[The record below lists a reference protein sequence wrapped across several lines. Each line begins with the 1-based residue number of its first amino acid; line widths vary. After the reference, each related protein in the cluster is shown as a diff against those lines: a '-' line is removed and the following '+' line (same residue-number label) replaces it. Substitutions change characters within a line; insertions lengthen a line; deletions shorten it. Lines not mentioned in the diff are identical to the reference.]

1 MRIVLVCLRNL
12 IFSDTV
18 ISKPMKQSAR
28 RPLEFLVCLSVSLRL
43 LSQVRRTSMMEFWL
57 ISVPLDKISCQS
69 LEKLKRVAAK
79 SGLATST
86 RFNVPELKVRKHSS
100 SSTSLWRI
108 SDDSLY
114 ASLRVMVE
122 SPLTKNILLTFT
134 LSSKNVISECTLNVQ
149 NVQFF
154 KCYVNLLI
162 YNVALIMGTLLFN
175 FFIIILKQLVTFKKQ
190 LKRLRKNNSPNGG
203 QWKQWKNKLNV
214 HS

>member
-1 MRIVLVCLRNL
+1 
-12 IFSDTV
+12 
-18 ISKPMKQSAR
+18 
-28 RPLEFLVCLSVSLRL
+28 
-43 LSQVRRTSMMEFWL
+43 MEFWL

-175 FFIIILKQLVTFKKQ
+175 FL
-190 LKRLRKNNSPNGG
+190 
-203 QWKQWKNKLNV
+203 
-214 HS
+214 